1 MKEVAGQEDKIDIV
15 LASQAKDLVEALPT
29 IIATDGITLVAPDVI
44 VGRDENADGI
54 CIWRRA

>member
-1 MKEVAGQEDKIDIV
+1 MEEVAGQEDQIDIV
-15 LASQAKDLVEALPT
+15 LASQAKDLMEALPT
-29 IIATDGITLVAPDVI
+29 IIATDGIALVAPDVI